1 MLLKLA
7 MSGCP
12 SNEATLLV
20 IPALYALFEGWRLP
34 HGEAVTAGPR
44 LPAVSH
50 AADYRAAHRRADHR
64 HGHAA
69 APPVRIGWLRAS
81 YGVAGGTGT
90 GGAGRGTAAVRVP
103 D

>member
-20 IPALYALFEGWRLP
+20 IPALYALVKGWRLP
-34 HGEAVTAGPR
+34 RGEAVTAGPR

-50 AADYRAAHRRADHR
+50 AAE
-64 HGHAA
+64 
-69 APPVRIGWLRAS
+69 
-81 YGVAGGTGT
+81 
-90 GGAGRGTAAVRVP
+90 
-103 D
+103 